1 MAALQEPVAQSQGPP
16 CVSPYNSSL
25 YVTKLPAFLGIQLA
39 QPFPPL
45 SFLVADWLK
54 ELSIRAVARR
64 RREVDAATAGGR
76 VGADGAPVTA
86 TDEGPRAAITEAA
99 AAPAETKAAMAAPI
113 AEPSP
118 SVALSELTALLSPS
132 SPAAPEAAEAALAL
146 SGSASGRALLAEH
159 PAALS
164 ALSAMAA
171 SASRGARPAL
181 AALVNA
187 SSEPAALEPL
197 LAAVPSLLPLLPRCG
212 AACGVLANLSRDAA
226 AAPRVLR
233 ALGPGAEEALLRALS
248 AERPPAELG
257 ALLCNLSQAPEGRRA
272 LLEPSGRVLG
282 RLLALLRCPDTELRR
297 GIVGALRNCCF
308 QHEHHAWL
316 LSPALE
322 ALPRLLL
329 PLAGPEEL
337 PEHEMEQLPLELQYL
352 PPEQRREEQPDIRT
366 MLLETLLLLAAT
378 KAGRCHLRSTGTY
391 LVLRELHAWESDAAA
406 LRACHNLIQVL
417 IGDEPEPGLENLL
430 EVKVPEHLERLL
442 MDSADG

>member
-1 MAALQEPVAQSQGPP
+1 
-16 CVSPYNSSL
+16 
-25 YVTKLPAFLGIQLA
+25 
-39 QPFPPL
+39 
-45 SFLVADWLK
+45 
-54 ELSIRAVARR
+54 
-64 RREVDAATAGGR
+64 
-76 VGADGAPVTA
+76 
-86 TDEGPRAAITEAA
+86 
-99 AAPAETKAAMAAPI
+99 MAAPI
-113 AEPSP
+113 TEPSP

-197 LAAVPSLLPLLPRCG
+197 LAAVPSLLPLLPSSG
-212 AACGVLANLSRDAA
+212 AACGVLANLSREAA

-233 ALGPGAEEALLRALS
+233 ALGPGAEEPLLRALS
-248 AERPPAELG
+248 VERPPAELG

-282 RLLALLRCPDTELRR
+282 RLLSLLRCPDTELRR

-308 QHEHHAWL
+308 QHENHARL
-316 LSPALE
+316 LSPQVE
-322 ALPRLLL
+322 ALPLLLL

-337 PEHEMEQLPLELQYL
+337 PQHEMEQLPVDLQFL
-352 PPEQRREEQPDIRT
+352 PPEHRREEEPEIRK

-378 KAGRCHLRSTGTY
+378 RPGRLHLRSMGSY
-391 LVLRELHAWESDAAA
+391 LVLRELHGWESDPGA
-406 LRACHNLIQVL
+406 LRACENLIQVL

-430 EVKVPEHLERLL
+430 EVTIPEHLRGHLG
-442 MDSADG
+442 DTQGTPP